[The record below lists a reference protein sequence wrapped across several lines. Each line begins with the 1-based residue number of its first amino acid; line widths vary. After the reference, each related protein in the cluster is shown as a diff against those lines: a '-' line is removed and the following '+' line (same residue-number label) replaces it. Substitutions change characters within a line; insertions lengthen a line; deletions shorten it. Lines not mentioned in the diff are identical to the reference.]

1 MDKTERI
8 KNIVWTELTY
18 SCYWE
23 QYISRYIGYKYDRNK
38 LYSIVTIIL
47 SSISAF
53 FISLSKEEYSWATW
67 VGMACIVIVPII
79 QIVNNSQ
86 KHVMMDVET
95 ASSMLK
101 LRSMYIEYYNDLA
114 RLYLDIDDLNLN
126 NEEIKD
132 RYFKLRDSA
141 RDIEKLKD
149 SLNIRKLNH
158 VNQHALEQMSKRLEH
173 KFKAK
178 TPEKNSK
185 SSGQ

>member
-1 MDKTERI
+1 
-8 KNIVWTELTY
+8 
-18 SCYWE
+18 
-23 QYISRYIGYKYDRNK
+23 
-38 LYSIVTIIL
+38 
-47 SSISAF
+47 
-53 FISLSKEEYSWATW
+53 
-67 VGMACIVIVPII
+67 
-79 QIVNNSQ
+79 
-86 KHVMMDVET
+86 
-95 ASSMLK
+95 
-101 LRSMYIEYYNDLA
+101 MYLEYYNDLA

-178 TPEKNSK
+178 TPEK